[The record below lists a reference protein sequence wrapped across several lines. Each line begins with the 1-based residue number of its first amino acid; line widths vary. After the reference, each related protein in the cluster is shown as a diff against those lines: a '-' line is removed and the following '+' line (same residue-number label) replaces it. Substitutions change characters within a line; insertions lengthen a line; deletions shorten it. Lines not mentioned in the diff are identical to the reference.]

1 MVGIKAV
8 PSARQV
14 YYCSCEHGKKRW
26 PAVVESMASPAA
38 PEALD
43 VRGHSRGVELARDQ
57 RRWDALVAAHREGG
71 FLQSWA
77 WGRFKQHFGWAPAR
91 LILPLGRGATPAVAQ
106 VLFRRL
112 PYSPFTVGYLPR
124 GPLLD
129 YADEVALAAMARALD
144 RVARRYRAINIT
156 WELPIPEDPG
166 LVSRLARYHLRPTKG
181 VQHGA
186 TRVIDIA
193 PPMEEVTTRQ
203 KPKWR
208 SNTRLALKHGVRVR
222 QAASSGDLK
231 AWYSLLETTSSRDGF
246 TVRGIDYYRH
256 FWEST
261 QGSGDTVLLLAEHEE
276 ALLAGIMVHRFAQ
289 EATYLY
295 GASSDAGRNLM
306 PNHLLQAEAMRWA
319 KERGATRYDL
329 FGIAASEDPADPLA
343 GITRFKAGFGGEAIR
358 YAGAFERVYHP
369 LLHAAVQRARAGSLG

>member
-1 MVGIKAV
+1 MDIKGS
-8 PSARQV
+8 PSTGRV
-14 YYCSCEHGKKRW
+14 YYFPCIHSTRRGSALVDSMAL
-26 PAVVESMASPAA
+26 PAVVAERDDWAQWRP
-38 PEALD
+38 
-43 VRGHSRGVELARDQ
+43 VELARDQ
-57 RRWDALVAAHREGG
+57 RRWDALVSAHQEGG

-77 WGRFKQHFGWAPAR
+77 WGRFKQHFGWAPVR
-91 LILPLGRGATPAVAQ
+91 LVLPFGHTTPPAVAQ

-112 PYSPFTVGYLPR
+112 PYSPYTVGYLPR

-129 YADEVALAAMARALD
+129 YHDDEALGAMAGALD
-144 RVARRYRAINIT
+144 RLARRYRAISIT
-156 WELPIPEDPG
+156 WELPVPG
-166 LVSRLARYHLRPTKG
+166 EPDLTARLAQYNLRPTKG

-186 TRVIDIA
+186 TRVIDIS
-193 PPMEEVTTRQ
+193 PSLEEIIARQ

-222 QAASSGDLK
+222 QAATPDDFS
-231 AWYSLLETTSSRDGF
+231 AWYGLLETTSARDGF
-246 TVRGIDYYRH
+246 TVRGLDYYRH

-261 QGSGDTVLLLAEHEE
+261 RGSGDTVLLLAEHEGT
-276 ALLAGIMVHRFAQ
+276 LLAGIMAHRFVH

-295 GASSDAGRNLM
+295 GASGDAGRNLM

-319 KERGATRYDL
+319 KERGADRYDM

-343 GITRFKAGFGGEAIR
+343 GISRFKAGFGGEAIH

-369 LLHAAVQRARAGSLG
+369 LLHAAVQRVRAGALG